1 MSFNFFSS
9 WGCSARPSRWR
20 DRHVLENGVFG
31 PLCRSRRSADTDH
44 SSMTTTH
51 ELINLTSS
59 ANGAV
64 ILFATDEWFAVA
76 DNLLSD
82 RPPSFDPDAF
92 CSQGKVMDGWETRR
106 KRTPGHD
113 WCIIALGGISSRTQC
128 SSDGKTG
135 IFGVDA
141 VPMMLHKIEFDTAYF
156 TGNQT
161 PRVSVEAIRVN
172 QPMKRQIV
180 NDDKGGDDGD
190 FLYNWIPGSVS
201 RLARG
206 GGIQGRAATAS
217 QTDAALAS
225 LKLVGKEL
233 IEILPMVPLKPGYEE
248 SRYHTFHLSE
258 MTRQNIER
266 LGGVTHLKLNYFPD
280 GGVARIKV
288 YGRPFH
294 PRDDA
299 VIKVKKYESNFT
311 VSEEEMI
318 PGRTVVNHDDASSSS
333 SSLVSLPSTRSHPTP
348 ELSSES
354 NGGVGLAQSNAHYG
368 VSHNLLQPTLGINM
382 GDGWETA
389 RHPNRP
395 SIIERD
401 VITGL
406 QKTHLLDWAVLK
418 LGLGGAKNIDRIIV
432 DTRHF
437 KGNYPES
444 VAIDG
449 CYCTSDEE
457 VVKAAPNNFDGGEE
471 KEEGPSMV
479 VEWFPLLKRTRM
491 MANAEHEYTM
501 TSLSSSSSLLVNLDR
516 AVTHVRVSVRP
527 DGGLSRVR
535 IYGNSLNALANDDI
549 PSKSKL

>member
-1 MSFNFFSS
+1 MHGLSMS
-9 WGCSARPSRWR
+9 
-20 DRHVLENGVFG
+20 
-31 PLCRSRRSADTDH
+31 
-44 SSMTTTH
+44 TTH
-51 ELINLTSS
+51 AFINLTSN

-76 DNLLSD
+76 DNLLNAH
-82 RPPSFDPDAF
+82 PPTFDPNTF

-113 WCIIALGGISSRTQC
+113 WCIIALGGISSRQC
-128 SSDGKTG
+128 CNHGKGT
-135 IFGVDA
+135 IDVV
-141 VPMMLHKIEFDTAYF
+141 VPMMIDRIEFDTAYF

-161 PRVSVEAIRVN
+161 PKVSVEAIRVIRTVKQQSDN
-172 QPMKRQIV
+172 
-180 NDDKGGDDGD
+180 NDTEDDDDDGD
-190 FLYNWIPGSVS
+190 FLYNWIPGGVS

-206 GGIQGRAATAS
+206 GGIQGTAATAS

-225 LKLVGKEL
+225 CKLIGKEM
-233 IEILPMVPLKPGYEE
+233 IEILPMVSLKPGYEE

-258 MTRQNIER
+258 MTRQSIER
-266 LGGVTHLKLNYFPD
+266 LGGVTHLKLNYYPD
-280 GGVARIKV
+280 GGVARMKV
-288 YGRPFH
+288 HGCPFH
-294 PRDDA
+294 SRDDA
-299 VIKVKKYESNFT
+299 VIKVKKDESNVT

-318 PGRTVVNHDDASSSS
+318 SARTIVNHDDASSSS
-333 SSLVSLPSTRSHPTP
+333 LVTLPSTRSHPTP

-368 VSHNLLQPTLGINM
+368 VSNNLLQPTKGINM

-395 SIIERD
+395 SIIEID
-401 VITGL
+401 VDTGL

-432 DTRHF
+432 DTCHF

-449 CYCTSDEE
+449 CYCISLDKE
-457 VVKAAPNNFDGGEE
+457 VVKAAPYNFDEDTR
-471 KEEGPSMV
+471 KEAMI

-491 MANAEHEYTM
+491 TANAEHEYAR
-501 TSLSSSSSLLVNLDR
+501 SLSPSSLLVNLDR

-535 IYGNSLNALANDDI
+535 IYGTPPQNALVNDV
-549 PSKSKL
+549 PRKSKL

>member
-1 MSFNFFSS
+1 MQ
-9 WGCSARPSRWR
+9 G
-20 DRHVLENGVFG
+20 
-31 PLCRSRRSADTDH
+31 TM
-44 SSMTTTH
+44 MTTTDDNH
-51 ELINLTSS
+51 ALMINLTSK

-76 DNLLSD
+76 DNLLND
-82 RPPSFDPDAF
+82 HPPTFDPDAF

-113 WCIIALGGISSRTQC
+113 WCIIALGGISSRPHQC
-128 SSDGKTG
+128 SNDGNG
-135 IFGVDA
+135 
-141 VPMMLHKIEFDTAYF
+141 MMLDRIEFDTAYF

-161 PRVSVEAIRVN
+161 PRVSVEAMRVTRPVKQQSDN
-172 QPMKRQIV
+172 SDTEGNM
-180 NDDKGGDDGD
+180 D

-206 GGIQGRAATAS
+206 GGIQGSAASAS
-217 QTDAALAS
+217 QTDAALTS
-225 LKLVGKEL
+225 CKLVGKEM
-233 IEILPMVPLKPGYEE
+233 IEVLPMVPLKPGYEE
-248 SRYHTFHLSE
+248 SRHHTFHLSE
-258 MTRQNIER
+258 MTKQNIER

-280 GGVARIKV
+280 GGVARMKV
-288 YGRPFH
+288 YGCPFH
-294 PRDDA
+294 PRDNA
-299 VIKVKKYESNFT
+299 VIKVKKDESNFT
-311 VSEEEMI
+311 ISEEEMI

-333 SSLVSLPSTRSHPTP
+333 SLVALPSTCAHPTP

-406 QKTHLLDWAVLK
+406 QKTQLLDWAVLK
-418 LGLGGAKNIDRIIV
+418 LGLGGARNIDRIIV

-449 CYCTSDEE
+449 CYCVVDEE
-457 VVKAAPNNFDGGEE
+457 VIKAAPYNFHGDE
-471 KEEGPSMV
+471 KKEVPAMIK

-501 TSLSSSSSLLVNLDR
+501 TSLSSSSSSSSMLVNLDR

-535 IYGNSLNALANDDI
+535 IYGTPLNALANDNI
-549 PSKSKL
+549 SSKSKL

>member
-1 MSFNFFSS
+1 MSTPH
-9 WGCSARPSRWR
+9 A
-20 DRHVLENGVFG
+20 
-31 PLCRSRRSADTDH
+31 
-44 SSMTTTH
+44 
-51 ELINLTSS
+51 LINLTSS

-76 DNLLSD
+76 DNLLNAH
-82 RPPSFDPDAF
+82 PPTFDPNTF

-113 WCIIALGGISSRTQC
+113 WCIIALGGITRQC
-128 SSDGKTG
+128 NDGKGT
-135 IFGVDA
+135 IFV
-141 VPMMLHKIEFDTAYF
+141 VPMMIDRIEFDTAYF

-161 PRVSVEAIRVN
+161 PRVSVEAIRVTRTIKQQSDN
-172 QPMKRQIV
+172 
-180 NDDKGGDDGD
+180 NYTEDDDGD
-190 FLYNWIPGSVS
+190 FLYNWIPGALS

-206 GGIQGRAATAS
+206 GGIQGTAATAT

-225 LKLVGKEL
+225 CKLIGREM
-233 IEILPMVPLKPGYEE
+233 IEILPMVSLKPGYEE
-248 SRYHTFHLSE
+248 SRYHTFDLSE
-258 MTRQNIER
+258 MSRQSIER
-266 LGGVTHLKLNYFPD
+266 LGGITHLKLNYYPD
-280 GGVARIKV
+280 GGVARMKV
-288 YGRPFH
+288 HGCPFYS
-294 PRDDA
+294 RDDA
-299 VIKVKKYESNFT
+299 VIKVKKDESNST

-318 PGRTVVNHDDASSSS
+318 PGRTIVNHDDASSSS
-333 SSLVSLPSTRSHPTP
+333 LRTLPSTRSLPTP

-368 VSHNLLQPTLGINM
+368 VSNNLLQPTMGINM

-401 VITGL
+401 GDTGL
-406 QKTHLLDWAVLK
+406 QNTHLLDWAVLK

-449 CYCTSDEE
+449 CYCISSDEE
-457 VVKAAPNNFDGGEE
+457 VVKAAPYNFDEDTK
-471 KEEGPSMV
+471 KEGMI

-491 MANAEHEYTM
+491 TANVEHEYAR
-501 TSLSSSSSLLVNLDR
+501 SLSSSSLLVNLDR

-535 IYGNSLNALANDDI
+535 IYGTPQNALVVNDV
-549 PSKSKL
+549 PGKSKL

>member
-1 MSFNFFSS
+1 MQ
-9 WGCSARPSRWR
+9 G
-20 DRHVLENGVFG
+20 
-31 PLCRSRRSADTDH
+31 
-44 SSMTTTH
+44 SSMTTTTH
-51 ELINLTSS
+51 ALINLTSS

-113 WCIIALGGISSRTQC
+113 WCIIALGGII
-128 SSDGKTG
+128 SSDGKEKS
-135 IFGVDA
+135 VDG
-141 VPMMLHKIEFDTAYF
+141 VPMMLDRIEFDTAYF

-161 PRVSVEAIRVN
+161 PRVSVEAMRVTR
-172 QPMKRQIV
+172 PVKRKIG
-180 NDDKGGDDGD
+180 NDDTDDNMD
-190 FLYNWIPGSVS
+190 FLYNWMPGSVS

-206 GGIQGRAATAS
+206 GGIQGSAATTAS
-217 QTDAALAS
+217 QTDAALTS
-225 LKLVGKEL
+225 CTLVGKEM
-233 IEILPMVPLKPGYEE
+233 IEVLPMVPLKPGYDE
-248 SRYHTFHLSE
+248 SRHHTFHLSDIA
-258 MTRQNIER
+258 RKNIEKV
-266 LGGVTHLKLNYFPD
+266 GGVTHLKLNYYPD
-280 GGVARIKV
+280 GGVARMKV
-288 YGRPFH
+288 YGCPFQ
-294 PRDDA
+294 PRDNA
-299 VIKVKKYESNFT
+299 VIKVKKDESNFT

-333 SSLVSLPSTRSHPTP
+333 SLVSLPSARSHPTP
-348 ELSSES
+348 ELSSEC

-368 VSHNLLQPTLGINM
+368 VSHNLLQPNLGINM

-389 RHPNRP
+389 RHHNRP
-395 SIIERD
+395 SRVERD

-406 QKTHLLDWAVLK
+406 QKTHLLDWAVLR
-418 LGLGGAKNIDRIIV
+418 LGLGGARNIDRIIV

-471 KEEGPSMV
+471 KEEGPSMMI

-491 MANAEHEYTM
+491 MANAEHEYTT

-516 AVTHVRVSVRP
+516 AVTHIRVSVRP

-535 IYGNSLNALANDDI
+535 IYGTPLNALAN